1 MILET
6 VFRFGVRLKSFMPTL
21 ALLVGLCR
29 LLRERIET
37 IEGDF
42 VMIEARLDEAARLL
56 LSLGPG

>member
-21 ALLVGLCR
+21 ARFCGLCR
-29 LLRERIET
+29 LFRERIET

>member
-6 VFRFGVRLKSFMPTL
+6 VFRFGVRFKSL